1 MSEIRADKLHN
12 VSGDN
17 DSGIDLSTNDQIIL
31 KTANTAALTISSSQV
46 ATFSK
51 NTVGAGDMVLIH
63 TTQVS
68 SGVGEVII
76 DGHFSSAYKN
86 YKLIASNVE
95 VATDGANMNLHF
107 YKSGSK
113 ATGSV
118 HRSIQIIAGSG
129 GTSVSGVA
137 EQSDTEFAKVGGENI
152 GNDDEQTNFEITFYD
167 PLATN
172 NFKQFYAHAVHQ
184 QSGRNADMRITTGFF
199 NSFQQALSG
208 FEVTPSSGNIN
219 LGTFK
224 LYGFQ

>member
-1 MSEIRADKLHN
+1 MALTKVLTGGLAADS
-12 VSGDN
+12 VDN
-17 DSGIDLSTNDQIIL
+17 TIL
-31 KTANTAALTISSSQV
+31 KLDDNYALTG
-46 ATFSK
+46 
-51 NTVGAGDMVLIH
+51 TVTGADIALLH

-68 SGVGEVII
+68 SGVGEVVI
-76 DGHFSSAYKN
+76 DGHFSSAFKN
-86 YKLIASNVE
+86 YKLVASNVE

-152 GNDDEQTNFEITFYD
+152 GNDSEQTNFEITFYD

-172 NFKQFYAHAVHQ
+172 NHKQFHAYAVHQ
-184 QSGRNADMRITTGFF
+184 HSGRNADMRITTGFF

-224 LYGFQ
+224 LYGLR